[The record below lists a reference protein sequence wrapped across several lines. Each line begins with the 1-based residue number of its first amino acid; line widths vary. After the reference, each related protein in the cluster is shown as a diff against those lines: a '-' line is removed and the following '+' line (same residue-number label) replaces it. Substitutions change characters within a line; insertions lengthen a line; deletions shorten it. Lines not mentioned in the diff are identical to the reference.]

1 MEVDEREW
9 RKYRMEYE
17 DMKERLRKIME
28 IVSGGELP
36 KMKNLNL
43 TPGCNCMYEGV
54 QDPGLHQFGC
64 PYGGSTAR
72 SKTLVL

>member
-1 MEVDEREW
+1 MLFRS
-9 RKYRMEYE
+9 
-17 DMKERLRKIME
+17 
-28 IVSGGELP
+28 VSGGELP

-43 TPGCNCMYEGV
+43 TPNCNCMYEGV

-72 SKTLVL
+72 TKTLVL